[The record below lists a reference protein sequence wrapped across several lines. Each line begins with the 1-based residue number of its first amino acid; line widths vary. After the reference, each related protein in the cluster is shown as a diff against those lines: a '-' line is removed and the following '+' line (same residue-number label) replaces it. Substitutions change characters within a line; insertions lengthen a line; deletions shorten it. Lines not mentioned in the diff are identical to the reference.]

1 MALALAWAE
10 QETGQPSQLASFNSW
25 WQMLSQKQPLNANLT
40 ALAEDSTPFGR
51 SLLELADQPEFR
63 ALMGLPFVLA
73 QSAVAVSHT
82 GTTSE
87 ATLATIPVP
96 AGLMG
101 ANGQMVIES
110 LWSVTNN
117 GNNKTPRIRLAGA
130 NLHGPSFTSVGSVH
144 DRVRIANRNNTA
156 TQVLNANSSAVY
168 GQATS
173 SVFTA
178 AVNTAA
184 SFDITLSAQ
193 LANAADAMTLESY
206 LITVFPKA

>member
-1 MALALAWAE
+1 MTLALAWAE
-10 QETGQPSQLASFNSW
+10 QETGQPSQLAAFNTW

-51 SLLELADQPEFR
+51 SLLELADQPAFR

-87 ATLATIPVP
+87 ATLATIPV
-96 AGLMG
+96 AADLLG
-101 ANGQMVIES
+101 ANGQLVIEA

-117 GNNKTPRIRLAGA
+117 ANNKTPRIRLGGTSV
-130 NLHGPSFTSVGSVH
+130 HGPALTAVVSFL
-144 DRVRIANRNNTA
+144 DRARIANRNNPA
-156 TQVLNANSSAVY
+156 SQVINANT
-168 GQATS
+168 G
-173 SVFTA
+173 SVVGGTLGPVVTT
-178 AVNTAA
+178 AVNTAVP
-184 SFDITLSAQ
+184 FDITLTAQ
-193 LANAADAMTLESY
+193 LANAADTMTLESY